1 MAFPFILE
9 STPTNTMQTSN
20 PAGVFRLFPAAA
32 AALVLSIAP
41 AMAAAPNAI
50 AKLGSKSFGNNV
62 SLTATSVGSVI
73 VSPQY
78 SYNIQGNCEGTE
90 QLSFVKK
97 GTSFAALLNSF
108 SKGIGAGLV
117 GVAPPP
123 VAPSKSSIVEVPV
136 KGSRKVTKL
145 GIVTFKATLR
155 CEIAPSGKVLFEV
168 KNVQFATAKGPLKG
182 VIRMGPGSVL
192 TVSAPP
198 RVVCKLSGVNVDE
211 DAGTVNV
218 VISRNIALTGTVTVN
233 YATEDG
239 KAKAGADYVATT
251 GSVTFAPNE
260 KEKTVPITIINN
272 AAQTSNRWFRLK
284 LTSVSSVPAGAYIGD
299 KVQTNVNIVNK

>member
-1 MAFPFILE
+1 MSCSLILE
-9 STPTNTMQTSN
+9 STPINTMQTSN
-20 PAGVFRLFPAAA
+20 PAGFFRLFSATA

-50 AKLGSKSFGNNV
+50 AKLGSKSFGNGV
-62 SLTATSVGSVI
+62 SLSATSVGSVI

-78 SYNIQGNCEGTE
+78 TYNIQGTCEGTE
-90 QLSFVKK
+90 DLAFVRK

-123 VAPSKSSIVEVPV
+123 VPPSKSSIVEVPV
-136 KGSRKVTKL
+136 KGSRRVAKL
-145 GIVTFKATLR
+145 GVVTFNAILR
-155 CEIAPSGKVLFEV
+155 CEVQPTGKVLFEV
-168 KNVQFATAKGPLKG
+168 KQVQFATAKGPLKG
-182 VIRMGPGSVL
+182 VIRMGAGSVL

-198 RVVCKLSGVNVDE
+198 RVVCKLSGVNVNE

-218 VISRNIALTGTVTVN
+218 VISRNIALTGSVTVN
-233 YATEDG
+233 YTTEDG

-251 GSVTFAPNE
+251 GSV
-260 KEKTVPITIINN
+260 
-272 AAQTSNRWFRLK
+272 
-284 LTSVSSVPAGAYIGD
+284 
-299 KVQTNVNIVNK
+299 